1 MYWGAGAHHQADHVK
16 AFSFNA
22 NNSGLLSISP
32 SSQSTQPFSFS
43 TDSPTISANGN
54 SNGILWILDNSSYGS
69 SCCQILYAFD
79 ATNLANVFYSSS
91 QASNNRDQSGGAVK
105 FTSPVVA
112 NGKVY
117 AGGQASITTFGLLP
131 PSFGVSA
138 SPTTITIPTVGGSG
152 NTGISITPVGGF
164 TGTVNLTCSVVFA
177 GTGTASNLPT
187 CSFDSNQVKIS
198 GTASGSS
205 MLEISTT
212 GIETAS
218 RRGPRSPR
226 YAPFPAKGVGILA
239 CACLLGTKGRRR
251 RWISAL
257 MLLVLVALIGGSIGC
272 GGGNESPAEQAGT
285 TAGKYTVTVSA
296 TSDDVSASDP
306 VTVVVQ

>member
-1 MYWGAGAHHQADHVK
+1 VYWGAGAHHQADHVK

-32 SSQSTQPFSFS
+32 TSQSTQLFSFS

-285 TAGKYTVTVSA
+285 TAGRYTVTVSA